1 MKKPLLFFA
10 IIDNKKKK
18 FELKMADRERE
29 RGGLTSLYKLLKNV
43 LYLKQKLYLL
53 NYLNP
58 GIQREYI
65 KNIYTI
71 YFPYQTIESF

>member
-1 MKKPLLFFA
+1 
-10 IIDNKKKK
+10 
-18 FELKMADRERE
+18 MADRERE